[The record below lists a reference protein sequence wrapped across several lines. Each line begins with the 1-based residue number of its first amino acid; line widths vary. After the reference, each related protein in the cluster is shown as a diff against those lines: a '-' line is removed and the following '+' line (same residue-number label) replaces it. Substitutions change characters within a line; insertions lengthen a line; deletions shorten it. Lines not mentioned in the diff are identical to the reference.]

1 MIYDD
6 AGLGDR
12 ESKNVKE
19 PGSHEELGGRGGSVK
34 ADIKD
39 TSKMEVD
46 KFENRLTLESSPYL
60 LQHAHNPVNW
70 YPWSEE
76 AFDLAKKE
84 GKPVF
89 LSIGYSTCHWCH
101 VMAHESFE
109 DPEIARVI
117 NDIFVPIKVDREE
130 RPDVDQIYMTVCQ
143 AMTGRG
149 GWPLT
154 IFLTPDKKPFFAAT
168 YIPKNG
174 RLGSMGLRELL
185 PKVGDL
191 WKKDR
196 KILLQ
201 SADKV
206 TGLLKSAYTAEA
218 APGSVLREPTLT
230 RAFEDLRRVF
240 DFINGGF
247 GTAPKF
253 PTPHN
258 IYFLLRFWGR
268 GGDNSA
274 LEMVE
279 ITLQSLRLG
288 GIYDHVG
295 FGFHRYST
303 DAAWKVPHFEK
314 MLYDQALLSMAY
326 AEAFQATG
334 NDDYSLTCREI
345 LRYVQRMLTSS
356 KGAFYSAEDADT
368 HGVEGEFYLWTSQEI
383 KDVLGED
390 FALFSR
396 VFDISNRGN
405 FEGDKNILWLRSSL
419 KDTSSVLEIPEKD
432 LRDRLEAMR
441 QKLFSVRES
450 RIHPGRDDK
459 ILTDWNG
466 LMIAA
471 FAKAFLALG
480 ERDYAEAARKA
491 ADYIL
496 ENHRDPEGRL
506 FHSLKGTREKG
517 TIGTRANLE
526 DYAFFIWGLIEL
538 YEALLD
544 ARYLRAALDLQR
556 EMLSHYWDEKGG
568 GFFFTPDYGEELL
581 TRQKEAYD
589 GAIPSGNAVAALDML
604 RLSHLSG
611 DPSGEER
618 AQSIFKA
625 FSGSVQASPLA
636 HTMLMT
642 ALDMALGPSREVA
655 IVEGQGLEEML
666 GAVRSRFAPNDVVLL
681 VDEETRDIAEFTG
694 AMAQIEG
701 KATAYVCIE
710 HSCELPTANL
720 SKMLEMLERG
730 I

>member
-1 MIYDD
+1 
-6 AGLGDR
+6 
-12 ESKNVKE
+12 
-19 PGSHEELGGRGGSVK
+19 
-34 ADIKD
+34 
-39 TSKMEVD
+39 
-46 KFENRLTLESSPYL
+46 
-60 LQHAHNPVNW
+60 
-70 YPWSEE
+70 
-76 AFDLAKKE
+76 
-84 GKPVF
+84 
-89 LSIGYSTCHWCH
+89 
-101 VMAHESFE
+101 
-109 DPEIARVI
+109 
-117 NDIFVPIKVDREE
+117 
-130 RPDVDQIYMTVCQ
+130 
-143 AMTGRG
+143 
-149 GWPLT
+149 
-154 IFLTPDKKPFFAAT
+154 
-168 YIPKNG
+168 
-174 RLGSMGLRELL
+174 
-185 PKVGDL
+185 
-191 WKKDR
+191 
-196 KILLQ
+196 
-201 SADKV
+201 
-206 TGLLKSAYTAEA
+206 
-218 APGSVLREPTLT
+218 
-230 RAFEDLRRVF
+230 
-240 DFINGGF
+240 
-247 GTAPKF
+247 
-253 PTPHN
+253 
-258 IYFLLRFWGR
+258 
-268 GGDNSA
+268 
-274 LEMVE
+274 
-279 ITLQSLRLG
+279 
-288 GIYDHVG
+288 
-295 FGFHRYST
+295 
-303 DAAWKVPHFEK
+303 
-314 MLYDQALLSMAY
+314 
-326 AEAFQATG
+326 
-334 NDDYSLTCREI
+334 
-345 LRYVQRMLTSS
+345 MLTSS

-383 KDVLGED
+383 KDVLGGD

-556 EMLSHYWDEKGG
+556 RDVVPLLGREGRRLFLHPRLRRGASD
-568 GFFFTPDYGEELL
+568 TP
-581 TRQKEAYD
+581 RSYD
-589 GAIPSGNAVAALDML
+589 GAIPSGNAVAALNML

-642 ALDMALGPSREVA
+642 ALDMALGPPGRWPSSRA
-655 IVEGQGLEEML
+655 R
-666 GAVRSRFAPNDVVLL
+666 A
-681 VDEETRDIAEFTG
+681 
-694 AMAQIEG
+694 
-701 KATAYVCIE
+701 
-710 HSCELPTANL
+710 
-720 SKMLEMLERG
+720 
-730 I
+730 

>member
-1 MIYDD
+1 MDRIDRSEK
-6 AGLGDR
+6 LGN
-12 ESKNVKE
+12 SK
-19 PGSHEELGGRGGSVK
+19 GSKK
-34 ADIKD
+34 A
-39 TSKMEVD
+39 D
-46 KFENRLTLESSPYL
+46 KFENRLALESSPYL
-60 LQHAHNPVNW
+60 LQHANNPINW

-76 AFDLAKKE
+76 AFYLAKKE
-84 GKPVF
+84 DRPIF

-117 NDIFVPIKVDREE
+117 NSIFIPIKVDREE
-130 RPDVDQIYMTVCQ
+130 RPDVDQIYMKVCQ

-168 YIPKNG
+168 YIPKEG

-191 WKKDR
+191 WEKDR
-196 KILLQ
+196 KSLLQ
-201 SADKV
+201 SADKI

-218 APGSVLREPTLT
+218 APGSILREPTLT
-230 RAFEDLRRVF
+230 RTFEYLKRAF

-247 GTAPKF
+247 GSAPKF

-258 IYFLLRFWGR
+258 IYFLLRFWR
-268 GGDNSA
+268 RRGDNFA
-274 LEMVE
+274 LEMAE
-279 ITLQSLRLG
+279 TTLQAMRMG

-303 DAAWKVPHFEK
+303 DASWKVPHFEK
-314 MLYDQALLSMAY
+314 MLYDQALLAMAY

-334 NDDYSLTCREI
+334 NDEYSITCREI
-345 LRYVQRMLTSS
+345 LRYVQRMLTSPE
-356 KGAFYSAEDADT
+356 GAFYSAEDADT
-368 HGVEGEFYLWTSQEI
+368 RGVEGEFYLWTYQEL
-383 KDVLGED
+383 KDALGND

-396 VFDISNRGN
+396 IFDISERGN
-405 FEGDKNILWLRSSL
+405 FEGGKNILWIRSSL
-419 KDTSSVLEIPEKD
+419 EDASSVLGIPKDD
-432 LRDRLEAMR
+432 LRDRLETMK
-441 QKLFSVRES
+441 QKLFSLRES

-466 LMIAA
+466 LMITA

-496 ENHRDPEGRL
+496 ENHRDPDGKL
-506 FHSLKGTREKG
+506 FHSLKGTRGKG
-517 TIGTRANLE
+517 TTGIRASLE

-556 EMLSHYWDEKGG
+556 DMLAHYWDENGG

-581 TRQKEAYD
+581 ARQKEAYD

-611 DPSGEER
+611 DPSGEKMV
-618 AQSIFKA
+618 QLVFNA
-625 FSGSVQASPLA
+625 FSGSVQATPMA

-666 GAVRSRFAPNDVVLL
+666 RAIRSRFAPNDIVLL
-681 VDEETRDIAEFTG
+681 VNEETKDIAGFTD
-694 AMAQIEG
+694 AMIQIEG

-710 HSCELPTANL
+710 RACELPTIDL
-720 SKMLEMLERG
+720 SKTLELLGRG
-730 I
+730 V